1 MKNTQPIKDLKY
13 CTRCCFPETLEGI
26 TFDEFGIC
34 TACRSSEDKMQI
46 NWTQKEKE
54 LKKIIELFK
63 KKSKSNYDCVLP
75 ISGGKDSF
83 FQAHILVKKYKI
95 KPLAVTFSHNWYSE
109 VGVYNLQ
116 RCLQVFNL
124 DHIQFTPA
132 RNLVNKFA
140 KKSISSIGD
149 SCWHCHSGIGSFPLK
164 IATNF
169 NIPLLIWGE
178 SVSEN
183 DGRNTYAKKTL
194 KFDRDYFTKVSA
206 KLTPNQMVSKSISQ
220 KDVHPFQL
228 PSYDEIDKKGVF
240 GIHLGDYIYW
250 DDERQTEFIKKE
262 YGWKE
267 NEMEGAYKKY
277 KSVECIMAG
286 VHDFACYLKR
296 GFGRATWQGAV
307 DVRNGLLTQDEAFK
321 LIEQYDFT
329 EPEALNYFLKIT
341 NLSKKEF
348 YKILGKQRHKKIKN
362 KKLKINKRK
371 NKKDFKPFYES
382 LIEKHLKK

>member
-1 MKNTQPIKDLKY
+1 MKIKKPIKNLKY
-13 CTRCCFPETLEGI
+13 CSRCCFPETLEGI
-26 TFDEFGIC
+26 TFDKFGIC
-34 TACRSSEDKMQI
+34 TACRSSEDKMHI
-46 NWTQKEKE
+46 NWEKKEIE
-54 LKKIIELFK
+54 LKKILSFFQ

-83 FQAHILVKKYKI
+83 FQAHVLTKKYGI

-132 RNLVNKFA
+132 RNTINKLA
-140 KKSISSIGD
+140 RKSINSIGD
-149 SCWHCHSGIGSFPLK
+149 SCWHCHSGVGSFPLQV
-164 IATNF
+164 ATKF

-183 DGRNTYAKKTL
+183 DGRNTYSKKTL
-194 KFDRDYFTKVSA
+194 KFDRNYFTKVSA
-206 KLTPNQMVSKSISQ
+206 KLTPDQMLSSEITE

-228 PSYDEIDKKGVF
+228 PSYKEIKDKGVY
-240 GIHLGDYIYW
+240 GINLGDYIYW
-250 DDERQTEFIKKE
+250 DDEKQTEFIKKE

-267 NEMEGAYKKY
+267 TEMEGTYKRY

-296 GFGRATWQGAV
+296 GFGRSTWQGAV
-307 DVRNGLLTQDEAFK
+307 DVRNGLLTQEEAFR
-321 LIEQYDFT
+321 LIEKYDFT
-329 EPEALNYFLKIT
+329 EPEVLKYFLKIT
-341 NLSKKEF
+341 KLSKKDF

-362 KKLKINKRK
+362 NKLKINKRK
-371 NKKDFKPFYES
+371 KKKNFKPFYES
-382 LIEKHLKK
+382 LIEKHLNK

>member
-54 LKKIIELFK
+54 LKKILEIFK

-149 SCWHCHSGIGSFPLK
+149 SCWHCHSGVGSFPLQ

-206 KLTPNQMVSKSISQ
+206 KLTPNQMVSNSISK

-228 PSYDEIDKKGVF
+228 PSYEEIDKKGVF

-382 LIEKHLKK
+382 LIEKHLNK